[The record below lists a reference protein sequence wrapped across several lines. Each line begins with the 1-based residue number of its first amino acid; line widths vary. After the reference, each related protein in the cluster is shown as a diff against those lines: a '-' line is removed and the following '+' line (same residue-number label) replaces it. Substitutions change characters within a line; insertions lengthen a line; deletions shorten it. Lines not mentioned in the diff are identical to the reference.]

1 MGVCPMPIAIDVFC
15 PENLPNRCEN
25 DQQCPGLLKCCRTFC
40 NLMICQRKLYNIIIK
55 LSLNCCYLQIISL
68 FKLQF
73 SLGHQVRSQTI
84 TKVMNK
90 EYKWE
95 YPFLL

>member
-40 NLMICQRKLYNIIIK
+40 NLMICQRKLYYIIIK

-68 FKLQF
+68 FKLRF
-73 SLGHQVRSQTI
+73 SLGRQVRSHYI
-84 TKVMNK
+84 KYIEERIYIYIYM
-90 EYKWE
+90 
-95 YPFLL
+95 